1 MPTIREIAAKA
12 GYSPATVS
20 RLLNNDPSF
29 SISDHARKK
38 ILIIAVSVGT
48 VILFSLKACKTPTAN
63 GSEPTKNPLGNAC
76 LSDSYNLRCPTKTRT

>member
-20 RLLNNDPSF
+20 RP
-29 SISDHARKK
+29 
-38 ILIIAVSVGT
+38 
-48 VILFSLKACKTPTAN
+48 
-63 GSEPTKNPLGNAC
+63 C

>member
-38 ILIIAVSVGT
+38 YYKL
-48 VILFSLKACKTPTAN
+48 LKT
-63 GSEPTKNPLGNAC
+63 
-76 LSDSYNLRCPTKTRT
+76 